1 MEASPAERALADR
14 RMREVNESWNVL
26 RDAGRRRAYDD
37 SRLRGPAGR
46 RTADRPGSATRR
58 AATPPS
64 RRPSAGPPVEE
75 DEDLVDVMPPMSAV
89 SAGLFRHLP
98 WVVLLVVFGLIFVL
112 TAYAG
117 TDDPTPDP
125 GPQVEAGTC
134 LDLRPGPVTTI
145 VSCEGAHDLE
155 VVDRV
160 RTASACPAGSEARR
174 LGDDAVIDCVLEGP
188 ATGRGSGP

>member
-14 RMREVNESWNVL
+14 RMREVNESWNIL

-37 SRLRGPAGR
+37 SRLRGPAAR
-46 RTADRPGSATRR
+46 RTAGGPGGPTGGRSSA
-58 AATPPS
+58 APS
-64 RRPSAGPPVEE
+64 QRPSSGPPVDE

-89 SAGLFRHLP
+89 SAGLFRHVP
-98 WVVLLVVFGLIFVL
+98 WVALLVVFGLIFVL

-117 TDDPTPDP
+117 TEDATPDP
-125 GPQVEAGTC
+125 GPQVEAGSC

-155 VVDRV
+155 VVERV
-160 RTASACPAGSEARR
+160 RSASACPAGSEARR
-174 LGDDAVIDCVLEGP
+174 LGDDAIIDCVVEGP
-188 ATGRGSGP
+188 AASP